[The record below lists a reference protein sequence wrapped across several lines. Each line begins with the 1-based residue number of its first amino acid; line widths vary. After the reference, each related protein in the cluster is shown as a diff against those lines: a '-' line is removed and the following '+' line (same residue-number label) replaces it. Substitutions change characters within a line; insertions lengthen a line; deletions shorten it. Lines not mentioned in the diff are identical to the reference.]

1 MQNHLSRAEGNV
13 KKTFLSILAVLFVF
27 SLLAAG
33 SADAQDKKKK
43 GKTTKEMELVIS
55 RRRTRHHRVPV
66 PARGQGQDPEGLH
79 RRRGRHQ
86 DPEENGRLLAGY
98 QPSADLKKRDK
109 VTVKVERDPEEAG
122 LLALTVRV
130 TGMGELLSDKKK
142 KKKK

>member
-1 MQNHLSRAEGNV
+1 M

-43 GKTTKEMELVIS
+43 GKSTKEMELV
-55 RRRTRHHRVPV
+55 VADV
-66 PARGQGQDPEGLH
+66 GPATIEYQYQRGGKGRIRKAYIGVGDDTKIQKKVGDAWQDIAIG
-79 RRRGRHQ
+79 
-86 DPEENGRLLAGY
+86 
-98 QPSADLKKRDK
+98 DLKKRDQ

-130 TGMGELLSDKKK
+130 TGKGELLSDKKK
-142 KKKK
+142 KKKKK

>member
-1 MQNHLSRAEGNV
+1 M

-43 GKTTKEMELVIS
+43 GKSTKEMELVIAD
-55 RRRTRHHRVPV
+55 VG
-66 PARGQGQDPEGLH
+66 PATIEYQYQRGGKGRIRKAYIGVGDDTKIQKKAGDVWQDIGI
-79 RRRGRHQ
+79 G
-86 DPEENGRLLAGY
+86 
-98 QPSADLKKRDK
+98 DLRKRDK
-109 VTVKVERDPEEAG
+109 VTVKVERDPDEAG

-130 TGMGELLSDKKK
+130 TGKGELLSDKKK

>member
-1 MQNHLSRAEGNV
+1 M

-43 GKTTKEMELVIS
+43 GKSTKEMELVIAD
-55 RRRTRHHRVPV
+55 VG
-66 PARGQGQDPEGLH
+66 PATIEYQYQRGGKGRIRKAYIGVGDDTKIQKKVGDAWQDIAIG
-79 RRRGRHQ
+79 
-86 DPEENGRLLAGY
+86 
-98 QPSADLKKRDK
+98 DLKKRDK

-130 TGMGELLSDKKK
+130 TGTGELLSDKKK

>member
-1 MQNHLSRAEGNV
+1 M
-13 KKTFLSILAVLFVF
+13 KKGFLSILAVLFVF

-43 GKTTKEMELVIS
+43 GKSTKEMELVIAD
-55 RRRTRHHRVPV
+55 VG
-66 PARGQGQDPEGLH
+66 PATIEYQYQRGGKGRIRKAYIGVGDDTKIQKKAGDAWQDIAIG
-79 RRRGRHQ
+79 
-86 DPEENGRLLAGY
+86 
-98 QPSADLKKRDK
+98 DLKKRDK

-130 TGMGELLSDKKK
+130 TGKGELLSDKKK

>member
-1 MQNHLSRAEGNV
+1 M

-43 GKTTKEMELVIS
+43 GKTTKDMELVIAD
-55 RRRTRHHRVPV
+55 VG
-66 PARGQGQDPEGLH
+66 PATIEYQYQRGGKGRIRKAYIGVGDDTKIQKKVGDAWQDIAIG
-79 RRRGRHQ
+79 
-86 DPEENGRLLAGY
+86 
-98 QPSADLKKRDK
+98 DLKKRDK

-130 TGMGELLSDKKK
+130 TGKGELLSDKKK
-142 KKKK
+142 KKKKK